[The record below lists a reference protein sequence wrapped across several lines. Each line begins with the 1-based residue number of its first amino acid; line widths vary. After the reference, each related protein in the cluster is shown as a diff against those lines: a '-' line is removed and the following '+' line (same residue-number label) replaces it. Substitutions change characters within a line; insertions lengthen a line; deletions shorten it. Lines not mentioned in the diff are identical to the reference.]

1 MHGTTTDDVITAL
14 LAHKWQ
20 AQARGQLV
28 RDTARGAATL
38 VEQPSIAGWL
48 SWRATAEQLVPPG
61 EVCELLRAHGRIPGP
76 FKFVQRSD
84 GISACRVDVPAEWPD
99 ASPAGGSEAGGE
111 TCKADDPWEI
121 WSRTVTACVD
131 DDPGIPSNTW
141 PLTSLLQELK
151 HGGWAAS
158 IDEGRLHVN
167 VQMPGLFRQI
177 AVHCSDQGAVVAAS
191 LVEASEIS
199 DVSRGAMLRLASEA
213 NARLPLV
220 RFVLD
225 DQTPSA
231 FLRAEVHLGCAGI
244 PGVWLTTAVSVV
256 HAAVTLTARELS
268 ALRNPELAE
277 QVAAPA
283 A

>member
-1 MHGTTTDDVITAL
+1 MQGTTTDDAITAL
-14 LAHKWQ
+14 LARKWEEKT
-20 AQARGQLV
+20 RGHLA

-48 SWRATAEQLVPPG
+48 SWRATAAQLVPPG
-61 EVCELLRAHGRIPGP
+61 DVGEQLRAHGRIPGP
-76 FKFVQRSD
+76 LKFVQRSD
-84 GISACRVDVPAEWPD
+84 GVSVCRVQWPD
-99 ASPAGGSEAGGE
+99 TAPTGGSEAGGE

-131 DDPGIPSNTW
+131 DDPGIPSTTW
-141 PLTSLLQELK
+141 PLTALLQELK
-151 HGGWAAS
+151 QGGWAAS
-158 IDEGRLHVN
+158 VDEGRLHVN
-167 VQMPGLFRQI
+167 VQLPGLFRQI
-177 AVHCSDQGAVVAAS
+177 AVRCSDTGAVVAAS